1 MLASRCF
8 AAALIAASLTLAP
21 VALAEDV
28 AAAKAL
34 FQEGL
39 EHMQAG
45 AFDKGCPALRESY
58 RLDPRIGTLFTL
70 AECEAKWGRIA
81 TAVAHYSNFL
91 TQVAAMPSGQ
101 RIKQREREKVAREK
115 RDELTPQVPELTL
128 VLPKEAPANT
138 VVTRDGERLRTPSL
152 GVALPIDP
160 GEHVVTTQ
168 VPGGGKL
175 VEQKFEIEKG
185 EKKTVTLEFV
195 LPENGADTG
204 GGAGSGDGSGGQTG
218 GTGGPGADGGGG
230 EQGTSGRRLTAYIL
244 GGVGIAGLAAGGVF
258 GGLTLMKKNELADEF
273 NDPEASGGCDF
284 EGDKGC
290 RGDGEDQLGQAK
302 AFGWVSTVGFGVGV
316 AALGVATVLLLT
328 EPPKPE
334 TVGSAQ
340 AARPVRR
347 GWVRPGVLAAGQDG
361 AVLGVQGAW

>member
-8 AAALIAASLTLAP
+8 AAACLAASLTLAP

-39 EHMQAG
+39 DHMQAG

-175 VEQKFEIEKG
+175 VEKKFEIEKG

-195 LPENGADTG
+195 LPEKGADTG

-258 GGLTLMKKNELADEF
+258 GGLTLMKKGELESDNACKF
-273 NDPEASGGCDF
+273 
-284 EGDKGC
+284 GDAIQC
-290 RGDGEDQLGQAK
+290 TGDGRTGLTEAK
-302 AFGWVSTVGFGVGV
+302 TFGWISTAGFGVGV
-316 AALGVATVLLLT
+316 ASLGVATVLLLT
-328 EPPKPE
+328 EPKATTTGAAGPR
-334 TVGSAQ
+334 SA
-340 AARPVRR
+340 RGFDGRR
-347 GWVRPGVLAAGQDG
+347 VHAGVLAAGRDG
-361 AVLGVQGAW
+361 AMFGLQGAW